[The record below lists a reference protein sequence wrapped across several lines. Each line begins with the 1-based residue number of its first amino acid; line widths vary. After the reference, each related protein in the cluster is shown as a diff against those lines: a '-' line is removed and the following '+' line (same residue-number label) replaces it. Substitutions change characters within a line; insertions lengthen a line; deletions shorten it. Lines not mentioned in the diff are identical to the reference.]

1 MTRSLRVRPAGGRL
15 EPDAG
20 SATVELAAAIPLL
33 VAVTLAMVGVIGVA
47 RDQVLI
53 RPSGK
58 DRRGGRRTQPRP
70 SRGEP
75 AGEVAV
81 RRAAGRRQRHRRRR
95 PRTRTTPG
103 PLRQPMRPTAHLA
116 VRRLPLTGEGPSI
129 PPPGEKGGTTL
140 IGLALAGFVLVAGLA
155 AVDIGALA
163 ASRAALQTAADMA
176 ALAAL
181 TPEVPAPSQQSET
194 SAARA
199 EGPEVRAAE
208 LAAAN
213 EAELVAC
220 ECSAVEAV
228 VTVRRRQALVPDGL
242 VVTLTAKARAVLGQP
257 REPVRATVRG
267 GDS

>member
-1 MTRSLRVRPAGGRL
+1 MRSA
-15 EPDAG
+15 
-20 SATVELAAAIPLL
+20 
-33 VAVTLAMVGVIGVA
+33 VA
-47 RDQVLI
+47 
-53 RPSGK
+53 
-58 DRRGGRRTQPRP
+58 
-70 SRGEP
+70 
-75 AGEVAV
+75 
-81 RRAAGRRQRHRRRR
+81 
-95 PRTRTTPG
+95 
-103 PLRQPMRPTAHLA
+103 LA
-116 VRRLPLTGEGPSI
+116 VRRLPATGARSSRPG
-129 PPPGEKGGTTL
+129 PGEQGGTTL
-140 IGLALAGFVLVAGLA
+140 IGLALAGFVLLAGLA

-181 TPEVPAPSQQSET
+181 TPEVRATPLQSGT
-194 SAARA
+194 AGARA
-199 EGPEVRAAE
+199 GGPEVRAAE